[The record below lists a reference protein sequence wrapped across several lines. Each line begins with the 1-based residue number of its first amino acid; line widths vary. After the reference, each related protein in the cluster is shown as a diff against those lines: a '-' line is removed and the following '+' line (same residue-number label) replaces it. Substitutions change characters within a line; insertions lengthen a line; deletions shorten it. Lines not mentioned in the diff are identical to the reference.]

1 MVDVLK
7 AGLLEMG
14 RNNWERLLGLYFLG
28 SRSCLIFIIVVVTL
42 AGKVIRSFVFMRWA
56 ELKEKILAGR
66 STYDVRSTNDL
77 HIDSDREPRAC
88 HTRSTHRVSCCDR
101 K

>member
-1 MVDVLK
+1 MSGYRQAIMCDRGRGRRGMVDVLK

-66 STYDVRSTNDL
+66 STYDVRST
-77 HIDSDREPRAC
+77 
-88 HTRSTHRVSCCDR
+88 